1 LGKIKFERT
10 TKMKRPAKMVFIL
23 AVGIV
28 VLIIAG
34 CEEVNLLAVRKS
46 RLIVLENEQLK
57 GQLEKRKEKNEQQ
70 KELFEKELEEQK
82 EDLEKKI
89 KKQKRLLDNCLKR
102 KETLE
107 KQTREV
113 IQERMDS
120 VFKGV
125 MEENV
130 KLRRENKDLKA
141 EIKQLRE

>member
-1 LGKIKFERT
+1 
-10 TKMKRPAKMVFIL
+10 MKRPAKMVFIL